1 MTTLAFPENMAATI
15 SVPLPLKDGVPSVPV
30 SATFEVRDEAGVVI
44 AAAAAL
50 DLTGVTDALAVTVPG
65 NLNGLEGKTRGART
79 VIVAMTFSDG
89 GYVEPASYLLIPALR
104 LKRLTNTFVTD
115 GEALITRSEMP
126 ALDGWD
132 AAEKEDRAAALIT
145 AHRSLCR
152 LTLRYKRETSMS
164 RATWGD
170 SEGADYIYVTE
181 LDKLLDSEWAELPV
195 EVQTALQRA
204 QMREADILLRGDP
217 VADRRRSGIV
227 SETVG
232 ESSMFFRQVPEVRG
246 PVSRE
251 AMEEIGRYVFRSTR
265 IARA

>member
-50 DLTGVTDALAVTVPG
+50 DLTGVTDALAVTVLG

-89 GYVEPASYLLIPALR
+89 GYVEPVSYLLIPALR

-132 AAEKEDRAAALIT
+132 AAEKEDRTAALIT

-152 LTLRYKRETSMS
+152 LTLRYKR
-164 RATWGD
+164 D
-170 SEGADYIYVTE
+170 SEGAGYIYVTE